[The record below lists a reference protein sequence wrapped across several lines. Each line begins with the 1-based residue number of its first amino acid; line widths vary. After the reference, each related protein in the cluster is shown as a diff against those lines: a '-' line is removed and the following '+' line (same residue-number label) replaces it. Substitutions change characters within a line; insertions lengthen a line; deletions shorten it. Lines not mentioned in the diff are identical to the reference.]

1 MEYHQ
6 GTSVHIMAV
15 SEIKEKEKGEVYLR
29 RKWLKTSQIL
39 GVKKDKETN
48 KAQMTPLAWKIP
60 WTEEAG
66 YSPWG
71 CKKLGTTENPCMV

>member
-48 KAQMTPLAWKIP
+48 KAQMTPNRINPKQITLRHII
-60 WTEEAG
+60 
-66 YSPWG
+66 S
-71 CKKLGTTENPCMV
+71 KLSNQEQREF

>member
-39 GVKKDKETN
+39 GGKMDNETN
-48 KAQMTPLAWKIP
+48 KAQITPNSINPKQITLRHIII
-60 WTEEAG
+60 
-66 YSPWG
+66 
-71 CKKLGTTENPCMV
+71 KLSNQERREF

>member
-48 KAQMTPLAWKIP
+48 KAQMTPNRINPKQITLRHIII
-60 WTEEAG
+60 
-66 YSPWG
+66 
-71 CKKLGTTENPCMV
+71 KLSNQERREF